1 MDNHNQEFFIPGL
14 ELISLTDDCY
24 DDDYYN
30 NCTNQDDPVVEYLDD
45 CESQENLFQIISLT
59 PEETRIDQ
67 DNHIIP
73 ADIHVFFEELGF
85 ICDEPDVIDP
95 TRDYEAEYKQR
106 MDLQQQQ
113 LIKNGQARRQRHIDL
128 ESIPTPSS
136 SNHMSSLAAPVSNQ
150 HHRHPSIDTAPS
162 PGLSSTSSSFHH
174 TDDDHYEDDDIRS
187 PLYLGRVSHLN
198 NTYHSTSISKPT
210 VPHFSFTTA
219 RF

>member
-24 DDDYYN
+24 DDDYYE
-30 NCTNQDDPVVEYLDD
+30 NCANQEDPVVEYLDD

-85 ICDEPDVIDP
+85 ICEEPDSIDP
-95 TRDYEAEYKQR
+95 TRDYEAEYKER

-113 LIKNGQARRQRHIDL
+113 LIKNGKARRQHHIDL

-136 SNHMSSLAAPVSNQ
+136 STQRTVSAQ
-150 HHRHPSIDTAPS
+150 RQRPSIDTTPS
-162 PGLSSTSSSFHH
+162 PGLSSASSSFHH
-174 TDDDHYEDDDIRS
+174 TDDDHYEDDDVRL
-187 PLYLGRVSHLN
+187 PLYVSRLSHMD
-198 NTYHSTSISKPT
+198 NTYHSASISKPT